1 METSRDKSLVA
12 EVEKH
17 FKRWLTQMRTVI
29 QETDQIKQD
38 PPTVGPLDELE
49 YRRTILAKFTAI
61 VEFVETREFNNFLTV
76 LKMTRSKLVT
86 LWKEVDN
93 YITCELNQARDNVR
107 HVELLERFWDPLY
120 RCDPPTLKNYLPS
133 LMISIRNIYKNSEF
147 YNNSITIVG
156 LITKITN
163 QLILAC
169 WQYLTERG
177 TKPIWTQNKSRV
189 IEKMNH
195 CKELKEHYFT
205 TYCTTLEQMEDDPNE
220 EPWEG
225 SFSYIFGKY
234 ETFLGRLEQVCIHS
248 YYSTL
253 DHSILNSD
261 KSCSANTFEVF
272 NLGSNQDFGDG
283 SVLRTDSC
291 SI

>member
-1 METSRDKSLVA
+1 
-12 EVEKH
+12 
-17 FKRWLTQMRTVI
+17 MRTVI

-38 PPTVGPLDELE
+38 PATVGPLDELE
-49 YRRTILAKFTAI
+49 YRRNILAKFTAI
-61 VEFVETREFNNFLTV
+61 VEFIETKEFNNFLAV
-76 LKMTRSKLVT
+76 LKMTRSKLVN

-93 YITCELNQARDNVR
+93 YITCEINQARDNVR

-120 RCDPPTLKNYLPS
+120 RCEPPTLKNFLPG
-133 LMISIRNIYKNSEF
+133 LMMSIRNVYKNSAF

-169 WQYLTERG
+169 WQYLTEKG
-177 TKPIWTQNKSRV
+177 SKTIWAQKKTSI

-195 CKELKEHYFT
+195 CRDLKEHYVKA
-205 TYCTTLEQMEDDPNE
+205 YITTLEQMEDDPNE

-234 ETFLGRLEQVCIHS
+234 DTFLTRLDKVS
-248 YYSTL
+248 PS
-253 DHSILNSD
+253 SLNHFHFR
-261 KSCSANTFEVF
+261 KNVIQF
-272 NLGSNQDFGDG
+272 
-283 SVLRTDSC
+283 
-291 SI
+291 